1 MTTTA
6 AVLIA
11 LIAGAAVAWFLYLF
25 KQNAKTPWVLAFLH
39 FTWFSLLVYALL
51 SPSTSTQ
58 STLKL
63 AEPLT
68 ILLDSS
74 ASLIESYTKGL
85 SDLETSLK
93 ARDIPYQ
100 TRNYSIEHIPES
112 KQWIYVGDGHVKAV
126 HQSDFPVA
134 AILLEGITPRQRP
147 LITGISIPSRVLAG
161 SLVRVNILADKNC
174 ELKTRVQGEYYQG
187 SSFDLRV
194 PDRLGSLELTS
205 FALTNGRSDTLF
217 TTVEIIPL

>member
-25 KQNAKTPWVLAFLH
+25 KQNAKTPWVLAFLR

-93 ARDIPYQ
+93 AEIFPTKPETIPL
-100 TRNYSIEHIPES
+100 SIYRRANNGYMWEMVTLRLSIR
-112 KQWIYVGDGHVKAV
+112 
-126 HQSDFPVA
+126 
-134 AILLEGITPRQRP
+134 AISPWPRFY
-147 LITGISIPSRVLAG
+147 SRV
-161 SLVRVNILADKNC
+161 
-174 ELKTRVQGEYYQG
+174 
-187 SSFDLRV
+187 
-194 PDRLGSLELTS
+194 
-205 FALTNGRSDTLF
+205 
-217 TTVEIIPL
+217 